1 MWENKNVKIKNWL
14 IKKIKSKDKKWKL
27 ILDFQFKIDKRKKDK
42 NNYSKNKRIKN
53 FFLER
58 IKKK

>member
-27 ILDFQFKIDKRKKDK
+27 ILDSQFKIDKRKNNK